1 VRRWYA
7 LLVIAL
13 LLWACH
19 SDGPSGEKREVVVF
33 AAASLRDA
41 LQEIDRDFAAK
52 SGVSVVESFGGSN
65 QLAQQLLAS
74 PNADIII
81 SASEPW
87 MDLLERGGRLV
98 PGTRRTLLGNQLV
111 LVAGKQSSI
120 AVSRPED
127 LTRAEYRHL
136 VLGNPRAV
144 PAGQYAKEYLTKRGL
159 WEGVKSRV
167 LPMPDVRAA
176 LAQAELRSDV
186 VAIVYASDVHAAD
199 GVKVLY
205 AVPLAEG
212 PQIEYPV
219 ALVQRDSRVEPEVHA
234 LFDHLASPAAAAVFE
249 RHGFLPKIAATPAQS
264 APGERESGLGE
275 VLRVSLLVSVF
286 ATVLTLLLGVP
297 LAYVLARRSFP
308 GKRIVA
314 ALAILPLGLPPTAV
328 GYLLLQLLADRGLLG
343 RARLG
348 FDLDLLF
355 TWKGAVLASTVMA
368 MPLVV
373 RTARV
378 AFEGVSPRTE
388 AMARTLGHT
397 PFGTFVR
404 FTLPLARRGLVA
416 ATILGFLRSLGEF
429 GATVL
434 VAGSVRGK
442 TQTLASAIFNAE
454 QAGNRSEARIFL
466 LIALVLG
473 FVAIFIAEWLQESR
487 TESRP

>member
-1 VRRWYA
+1 M
-7 LLVIAL
+7 
-13 LLWACH
+13 
-19 SDGPSGEKREVVVF
+19 VF

-52 SGVSVVESFGGSN
+52 HGVTVVENFAGSN

-74 PNADIII
+74 PKADIFI

-87 MDLLERGGRLV
+87 MDKLEQGRRLV
-98 PGTRRTLLGNQLV
+98 PGTRKTLLRNQLV
-111 LVAGKQSSI
+111 IIAGKQSSVAI
-120 AVSRPED
+120 SRPED
-127 LTRAEYRHL
+127 LTRAEYQHL
-136 VLGNPRAV
+136 VLGNPEAV
-144 PAGQYAKEYLTKRGL
+144 PAGQYAKEYLSKLGL
-159 WEGVKSRV
+159 WAGVTPRV

-176 LAQAELRSDV
+176 LAQTELRSDV
-186 VAIVYASDVHAAD
+186 VAIVYVSDVRASD

-205 AVPLAEG
+205 AVPIAEG
-212 PQIEYPV
+212 PKIEYPA
-219 ALVQRDSRVEPEVHA
+219 ALVQRNANVEPEVRA
-234 LFDHLASPAAAAVFE
+234 LFDQLASPAAAAVFE
-249 RHGFLPKIAATPAQS
+249 RHRFLPKIAASSSPAAPTPH
-264 APGERESGLGE
+264 ESGLGDI
-275 VLRVSLLVSVF
+275 LRVSLMVSVL
-286 ATVLTLLLGVP
+286 ATVITLLFGVP
-297 LAYVLARRSFP
+297 LAYLLARRNFT
-308 GKRIVA
+308 GKRVVA

-368 MPLVV
+368 TPLVV

-397 PFGTFVR
+397 PLVTFVR

-454 QAGNRSEARIFL
+454 QAGNQSEARVL
-466 LIALVLG
+466 MLIALCLG
-473 FVAIFIAEWLQESR
+473 FVAIFAAEWLQESR
-487 TESRP
+487 AESRP

>member
-7 LLVIAL
+7 IAL
-13 LLWACH
+13 LALLLVACH
-19 SDGPSGEKREVVVF
+19 SDGPRGEKREIVVF

-52 SGVSVVESFGGSN
+52 HGVTVVESFAGSN
-65 QLAQQLLAS
+65 QLAQQLLAA
-74 PNADIII
+74 PKADIFV

-87 MDLLERGGRLV
+87 MDKLEQGRRLV

-111 LVAGKQSSI
+111 VIAGKQS
-120 AVSRPED
+120 AVAITRPED
-127 LTRAEYRHL
+127 LTRAGYKHL
-136 VLGNPRAV
+136 ALGNPDAV
-144 PAGQYAKEYLTKRGL
+144 PAGQYAKEYLSKVGL
-159 WEGVKSRV
+159 WEGVEARV

-186 VAIVYASDVHAAD
+186 VAIVYASDVRASP

-205 AVPLAEG
+205 AVPIADG
-212 PQIEYPV
+212 PRIEYPA
-219 ALVQRDSRVEPEVHA
+219 ALVQRSANVEPEVRA
-234 LFDHLASPAAAAVFE
+234 LFDLLASPAAAAVFE
-249 RHGFLPKIAATPAQS
+249 RHGFLPKIVASSSSS
-264 APGERESGLGE
+264 APAPQQSGLGDI
-275 VLRVSLLVSVF
+275 LRVSLLVSVL
-286 ATVLTLLLGVP
+286 ATLITLFFGVP
-297 LAYVLARRSFP
+297 LAYLLARKDFT
-308 GKRIVA
+308 GKRVVA

-343 RARLG
+343 RMRLG

-368 MPLVV
+368 TPLVV

-397 PFGTFVR
+397 RLATFVR

-454 QAGNRSEARIFL
+454 QAGNQSEARNL
-466 LIALVLG
+466 MLIALGLG
-473 FVAIFIAEWLQESR
+473 FAAIFVAEWLQESR
-487 TESRP
+487 TEARP